1 MREVAAHCLVIALGV
16 ILAVNFVLFWLYGG
30 LFIYESNRAILLMET
45 ALSVAIIGLGTERLV
60 DYVRKQRGSG

>member
-1 MREVAAHCLVIALGV
+1 MGV

-30 LFIYESNRAILLMET
+30 LFIHESNRAILLMET

-60 DYVRKQRGSG
+60 DYVRRQKGSR